1 MKKSWMLFYFVPQ
14 HGFEPQGL
22 QNHISRLWLSVS
34 LQKQLGDN
42 IQDSYAE
49 GLIWYQEIHTS
60 REGIHNL
67 CRNFCFDSCV
77 FLLVWTKQNLKCLY
91 KKENKDKINMM
102 SFLVYLCRYVVHM
115 AWNTLV
121 DTAFFRNVA
130 DFEKMA
136 TIEKGK

>member
-60 REGIHNL
+60 REGIHYL

-77 FLLVWTKQNLKCLY
+77 FLFVWTKQNLKCLY
-91 KKENKDKINMM
+91 KIENKRQNQYDVFFSIFMN
-102 SFLVYLCRYVVHM
+102 VVHM

-121 DTAFFRNVA
+121 VTAFFRNVA

>member
-42 IQDSYAE
+42 IPDSYAE

-67 CRNFCFDSCV
+67 CRHFCFDSCV

-91 KKENKDKINMM
+91 KIESKRQNQYDVFFGIFM
-102 SFLVYLCRYVVHM
+102 YVVHM

-121 DTAFFRNVA
+121 VTAFFRNVA

>member
-91 KKENKDKINMM
+91 KIENKRQNQYDVFFSIFMN
-102 SFLVYLCRYVVHM
+102 VVHM

-121 DTAFFRNVA
+121 VTAFFRNVA
-130 DFEKMA
+130 DFEKMT